1 MVLFLESSKA
11 REGSIVHWIL
21 AVRPERAASSFETF
35 RLSND
40 LRLLYF
46 RRRVLYKYRR
56 RHSEGNLI
64 KVTSV
69 GREYKGFLFSF
80 ANYFCLFRIFSAPI
94 RSYTK
99 VTTLTSL
106 SGGIQPRVSAV
117 SLTRMCFCSL
127 PPIFLRRSLAKSLCN
142 ARTIPVI
149 SVSARTRLLTGIN

>member
-46 RRRVLYKYRR
+46 RRRVLHKYRR

-80 ANYFCLFRIFSAPI
+80 ANYFCLFRIFSDSILHKGYNSYQLI
-94 RSYTK
+94 RWNTTACLCGLFDTNVFLFSASNFPSSITCK
-99 VTTLTSL
+99 VF
-106 SGGIQPRVSAV
+106 V
-117 SLTRMCFCSL
+117 
-127 PPIFLRRSLAKSLCN
+127 
-142 ARTIPVI
+142 
-149 SVSARTRLLTGIN
+149 